1 MMEPS
6 SHARTSA
13 SLLVRIGGNPGD
25 GAAWGEFVKR
35 YGRKIYHWCRHWGLQ
50 EADAHDVTQNVLLKV
65 ARQMDAFRYDPA
77 KSFRGWLKTI
87 THAAWCDWLDDQR
100 RAGQGSG
107 DTAVLRQLATL
118 EGRDDL
124 TQRLEAE
131 YDQELL
137 EAASARVR
145 LRVAPHTWE
154 AFRLLAFEDLSGAD
168 VAERLGMKV
177 GAVFVAKSKVQKLL
191 KEEIRELELGEPP

>member
-1 MMEPS
+1 MDPS
-6 SHARTSA
+6 SHARTSE
-13 SLLVRIGGNPGD
+13 SLLGRLGGNPGD
-25 GAAWGEFVKR
+25 GAAWREFVKR
-35 YGRKIYHWCRHWGLQ
+35 YGRKIYLWCRHWGLQ
-50 EADAHDVTQNVLLKV
+50 EADAQDVTQNVLLKV
-65 ARQMDAFRYDPA
+65 ARQMQTFRYDPN

-87 THAAWCDWLDDQR
+87 AHAAWCDWLDDQR

-107 DTAVLRQLATL
+107 DTDVMRQLATL

-124 TQRLEAE
+124 TRRLEAE

-145 LRVAPHTWE
+145 LRVEAHTWA
-154 AFRLLAFEDLSGAD
+154 AFRLLAFEGLSGAEAAD
-168 VAERLGMKV
+168 RLGMKV

-191 KEEIRELELGEPP
+191 KEEIQELEPGEPS

>member
-1 MMEPS
+1 MEQP
-6 SHARTSA
+6 SHALTSA
-13 SLLVRIGGNPGD
+13 SLLGRLGGNPSD
-25 GAAWGEFVKR
+25 GVAWGEFVAR
-35 YGRKIYHWCRHWGLQ
+35 YGRKIYLWCRHWGLQ
-50 EADAHDVTQNVLLKV
+50 EADAQDVTQNVLLKV
-65 ARQMDAFRYDPA
+65 ARQMQTFRYDPG

-87 THAAWCDWLDDQR
+87 AHAAWCDWLDDRR

-124 TQRLEAE
+124 AQRLEAE

-145 LRVAPHTWE
+145 LRVEPHTWE
-154 AFRLLAFEDLSGAD
+154 AFRLLAFEGLSGAET
-168 VAERLGMKV
+168 AERLGMK
-177 GAVFVAKSKVQKLL
+177 
-191 KEEIRELELGEPP
+191 